1 MLVALGHDVLYLSL
15 MNHGTSLSG
24 LVCMQAVGPRTDTIA
39 CCQDYALSQKDVS
52 VIKVTQIIPFEE

>member
-1 MLVALGHDVLYLSL
+1 MLVAFSQDILHLSL

-24 LVCMQAVGPRTDTIA
+24 LVGMQDVGPRTDTIA
-39 CCQDYALSQKDVS
+39 CRQNYALSQKDVS